1 MRKALCIQ
9 DEQLKG
15 CNLGKDGDTGTP
27 GLWGTVR
34 GQLSLDAIMCVCEHH
49 VESATGV
56 DVPGRGLSGNEEI
69 LAANF
74 TVVFVHVAP
83 LAVIQEPVGL
93 VEHHC
98 SLRPGAKWNCS
109 FEKSFSST

>member
-15 CNLGKDGDTGTP
+15 CDRGKDGDTGTP

-83 LAVIQEPVGL
+83 LAVIQGPVGL
-93 VEHHC
+93 VEHYC
-98 SLRPGAKWNCS
+98 SLRPGGQM
-109 FEKSFSST
+109 EVLL